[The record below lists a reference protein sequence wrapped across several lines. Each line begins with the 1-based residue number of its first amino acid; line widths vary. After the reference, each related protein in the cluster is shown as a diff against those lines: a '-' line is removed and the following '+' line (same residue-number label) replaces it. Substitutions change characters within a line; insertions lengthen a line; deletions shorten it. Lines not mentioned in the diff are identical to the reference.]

1 MADRAP
7 VQLTRDHQRAERAD
21 FLTLLLELEPED
33 WQSPTPCTAWT
44 VADVAAHVLAWEQLL
59 AGATLQERLS
69 RTLRLL
75 FLATRSRFNVDRI
88 NEHLR
93 SRSPDEPAEIIAA
106 LSAPD
111 VSRWKWRFDRLSRGA
126 QLAEYVVHHEDVR
139 TAIQRPRII
148 PQERL
153 DIALDSVL
161 RLPGMATERR
171 AQRPELTGRER
182 LLHLAGR

>member
-7 VQLTRDHQRAERAD
+7 VQVTRDHQRGERAD
-21 FLTLLLELEPED
+21 LLNLLLDLEPED
-33 WQSPTPCTAWT
+33 WQRPTPCTGWL

-59 AGATLQERLS
+59 AGATVRERLY

-75 FLATRSRFNVDRI
+75 LLAATSRFNVDRI
-88 NEHLR
+88 NDHLR
-93 SRSPDEPAEIIAA
+93 SRSPDEPAEVIAA
-106 LSAPD
+106 LTAPD

-126 QLAEYVVHHEDVR
+126 QLAEYAIHHEDVR
-139 TAIQRPRII
+139 VAIRRPRVI

-153 DIALDSVL
+153 DIALDGVL
-161 RLPGMATERR
+161 RLPGMAGRQR
-171 AQRPELTGRER
+171 GQRPELTRRDR